1 MRIQMQ
7 SRFLRTFLAVA
18 HAQSM
23 TRASETLHLAQ
34 SSVSD
39 QIQALESE
47 WGAALFTRTRQ
58 GLILTPAGEALKPYA
73 EKILALAGE
82 ARAAVDTASGHSR
95 ALAIG
100 TLETIAGTLLP
111 GWLNAFGQ
119 QDVGTAV
126 NVKVA
131 GSGALLEGVKDGTLD
146 AAICFD
152 KGTFHEP
159 LAKHLIGMADIV
171 HIGPPRAAG
180 PVTPSSDQQLGAHHF
195 FTTERGCVYR
205 HLFDRV
211 LAESAAWKPASVS
224 EVGSFA
230 AIGQLVAA
238 GMGHALV
245 PRLAVSDLL
254 DRGCVAEWPW
264 HAHMPPAPLVL
275 TWRRRRVQPPALK
288 RFLHYASQL
297 GELKP
302 ADGLPRRAAPS
313 PS

>member
-1 MRIQMQ
+1 
-7 SRFLRTFLAVA
+7 
-18 HAQSM
+18 M
-23 TRASETLHLAQ
+23 TRAAEALHLAQ

-47 WGAALFTRTRQ
+47 WGAALFTRSRQ
-58 GLILTPAGEALKPYA
+58 GLHLTPAGEALKPYA
-73 EKILALAGE
+73 EKVLALASE
-82 ARAAVDTASGHSR
+82 ARAAVDTASGHGR
-95 ALAIG
+95 ALVIG

-111 GWLNAFGQ
+111 SWLNAFGQ
-119 QDVGTAV
+119 HDAGIAV

-146 AAICFD
+146 AAVCFD
-152 KGTFHEP
+152 QGKSHEP
-159 LAKHLIGMADIV
+159 LATRLIGTADIV
-171 HIGPPRAAG
+171 HIGPPREADLA
-180 PVTPSSDQQLGAHHF
+180 TPSPGQRPGAHHF

-205 HLFDRV
+205 HLFDRMLV
-211 LAESAAWKPASVS
+211 ESAAWKPASVS
-224 EVGSFA
+224 EVGSLA

-254 DRGCVAEWPW
+254 DRGSVIEWPW
-264 HAHMPPAPLVL
+264 HWPMPPASLVL

-288 RFLHYASQL
+288 RFLDCASEL

>member
-1 MRIQMQ
+1 
-7 SRFLRTFLAVA
+7 
-18 HAQSM
+18 M
-23 TRASETLHLAQ
+23 TRAAEALHLAQ

-39 QIQALESE
+39 QIQALENE
-47 WGAALFTRTRQ
+47 WGAPLFTRNRQ
-58 GLILTPAGEALKPYA
+58 GLHLTPAGEALKPYA
-73 EKILALAGE
+73 EKILVLAGE
-82 ARAAVDTASGHSR
+82 ARAAVDTASGNGR
-95 ALAIG
+95 VLVIG

-111 GWLNAFGQ
+111 GWLNAFRRHDAGI
-119 QDVGTAV
+119 AV

-152 KGTFHEP
+152 QGKSYEP
-159 LAKHLIGMADIV
+159 LATQLIGMADIV
-171 HIGPPRAAG
+171 HIGPPRALDTA
-180 PVTPSSDQQLGAHHF
+180 TPSPGQRPDAHQF

-205 HLFDRV
+205 HLFDRA
-211 LAESAAWKPASVS
+211 LTESVAWKPASVS
-224 EVGSFA
+224 EVGSIA

-254 DRGCVAEWPW
+254 DRGCVVEWPW
-264 HAHMPPAPLVL
+264 HGPVPPASLVL
-275 TWRRRRVQPPALK
+275 TWRRRRVQPPVLR
-288 RFLHYASQL
+288 RFLDAASEL
-297 GELKP
+297 GTFTP